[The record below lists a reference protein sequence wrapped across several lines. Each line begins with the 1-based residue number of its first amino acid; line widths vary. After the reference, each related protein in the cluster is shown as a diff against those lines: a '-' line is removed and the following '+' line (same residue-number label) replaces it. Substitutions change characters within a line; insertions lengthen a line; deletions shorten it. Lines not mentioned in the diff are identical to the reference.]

1 MENMVNKLNEKAIDI
16 LKGELEKEHSPMVPG
31 VPIINYLIDKCEK
44 DENFADRITLENK
57 NLKECLEYVLQ
68 EVKKK
73 LNGKNGYIPDQEVYN
88 IAETYYLLDEVKIEK
103 PETKAIDIPKTKNKT
118 NNKVTVQTNQT
129 KKNKLP
135 QKEQLSLFDF

>member
-16 LKGELEKEHSPMVPG
+16 LKGELEKEHSPMVPT

-88 IAETYYLLDEVKIEK
+88 MVETYYLLDEVKIEK